1 MCQNLH
7 FDFQIIHFLSDLLYF
22 SKVKL
27 TTMLY
32 NKIENTYI
40 VDEEDAILLYGQ
52 QEYNRLTK
60 SGDIYY
66 VTKTALKSSKASAP
80 IYQGKRITNNKRVI
94 CVETGRVFNS
104 VTEVNKEFGYNK
116 GNIVQCCKGKLK
128 TANGFHWKYA

>member
-1 MCQNLH
+1 MIY
-7 FDFQIIHFLSDLLYF
+7 D
-22 SKVKL
+22 KL
-27 TTMLY
+27 
-32 NKIENTYI
+32 NNTFYL
-40 VDEEDAILLYGQ
+40 DEEDAVLIYGK

-66 VTKTALKSSKASAP
+66 VAKASLKSSSSSKSPKP
-80 IYQGKRITNNKRVI
+80 IYTGKRITNNKRVI